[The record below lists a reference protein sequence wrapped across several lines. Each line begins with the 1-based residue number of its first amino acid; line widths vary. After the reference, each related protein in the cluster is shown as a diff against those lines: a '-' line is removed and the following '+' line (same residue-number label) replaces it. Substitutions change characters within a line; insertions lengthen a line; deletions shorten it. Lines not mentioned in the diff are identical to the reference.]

1 MCEYMYS
8 IVSLGLYMYVLVVV
22 VKSVEEERK
31 NESLYN
37 QERGKEECDE

>member
-1 MCEYMYS
+1 MYS
-8 IVSLGLYMYVLVVV
+8 IVSLGLYMYVLVVVV